1 MKLRPG
7 RIIWNFLFAVVI
19 SILISFVAVPNAAD
33 LAMRGFHVT
42 FSLSDCLVAVR
53 THSVFLYL
61 LPLPYLLAC
70 FYTNR
75 ELFYDQ
81 FVIRF
86 RDMRRVW
93 NIQVKRILLFSCL
106 FSFVFNAAGI
116 AVGLHYTNVVNNWD
130 EVESLY
136 YIVNEKTN
144 DIHFIYIVIG
154 SFLLVVL
161 FLVIYSLLFLLLVWR
176 LPLPILGLLICA
188 SCVAADAVFISN
200 GIFIMPIGF
209 LSYYYMSWNTGM
221 IFRIIAAI
229 ALIAVLCW
237 LGSKAVRKK
246 EFL

>member
-1 MKLRPG
+1 
-7 RIIWNFLFAVVI
+7 
-19 SILISFVAVPNAAD
+19 
-33 LAMRGFHVT
+33 MRGFHVT